1 MKFQYFK
8 KPNGKVVRRMENIAK
23 RKADLYKE
31 AGYKKCDPNGNVD
44 KNKKV
49 GKSNKQEDNA
59 E

>member
-1 MKFQYFK
+1 
-8 KPNGKVVRRMENIAK
+8 MENIAK

-49 GKSNKQEDNA
+49 GKSNKKEGD
-59 E
+59 EE

>member
-23 RKADLYKE
+23 NKADLYKE
-31 AGYKKCDPNGNVD
+31 AGYKKCDPNGKVD
-44 KNKKV
+44 ETKKV
-49 GKSNKQEDNA
+49 GKSNKKEDNA